1 METGSNKPALITS
14 GPSAVGDAWQIGSTG
29 PPQVCLCCGLPF
41 DRKTRILKGPYLH
54 GPYIWVCSWCWRKP
68 FLFFPDK
75 VLSKNGKGWIP
86 PRKDKPL
93 VTTRNSVTV

>member
-29 PPQVCLCCGLPF
+29 PPKVCLCCGLPF
-41 DRKTRILKGPYLH
+41 DRKTRELKGPYLH
-54 GPYIWVCSWCWRKP
+54 GPYIWVCKWCWRKP

-75 VLSKNGKGWIP
+75 ILGKDGKSWLP
-86 PRKDKPL
+86 PRASK
-93 VTTRNSVTV
+93 SVDVKQE